1 MMSHQSRLGV
11 CHLTQNHFGGLWED
25 ILVMGGLEKALGI
38 GKDMIDTTSILSF
51 AAHMTNRWKLLR
63 CLMPLILVIASRN
76 ALRQTVSILRTVR
89 CLNICVNLA
98 IKQTESSC
106 QTLSL
111 ICLRVCFSR
120 FLMDICRQTARI
132 SQKTTLIHL
141 ERSAKN

>member
-1 MMSHQSRLGV
+1 MMSHQSRLV
-11 CHLTQNHFGGLWED
+11 ACHLARNHFGGLWVD
-25 ILVMGGLEKALGI
+25 ILVMGGLAKALGI
-38 GKDMIDTTSILSF
+38 NKDMIDTTSILSF
-51 AAHMTNRWKLLR
+51 VARMTNRWKLLR
-63 CLMPLILVIASRN
+63 CLMPLILIIALRN
-76 ALRQTVSILRTVR
+76 VLRQTVSILRTVR

-98 IKQTESSC
+98 IKQTASLC

-132 SQKTTLIHL
+132 SQKTTRIHL